1 MKPGQGTRLHTV
13 QHSQRPVKGEFPRCK
28 VHPLPKSP
36 YTIHLS
42 VMEVEQGITR
52 GSEKIVI
59 VARDEQV
66 ACGVWDLEEVGVEL
80 VHA

>member
-1 MKPGQGTRLHTV
+1 
-13 QHSQRPVKGEFPRCK
+13 
-28 VHPLPKSP
+28 
-36 YTIHLS
+36 
-42 VMEVEQGITR
+42 MEVEQGITR

-66 ACGVWDLEEVGVEL
+66 ACGVRDLEEVGVEL